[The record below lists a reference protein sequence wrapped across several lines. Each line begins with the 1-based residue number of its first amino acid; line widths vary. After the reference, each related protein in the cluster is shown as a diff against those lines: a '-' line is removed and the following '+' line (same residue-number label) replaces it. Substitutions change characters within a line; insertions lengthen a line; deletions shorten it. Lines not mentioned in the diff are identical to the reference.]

1 MLRVLYR
8 FLMGFTV
15 VASLLMASNAHAVV
29 PRFNDIEPA
38 ARTSADWR
46 GGPVS
51 LPIGRGHASSE
62 ILAAS
67 FGLPQTQELIA
78 AFTERGYI
86 RRQDQDQAGS
96 TDSISFAFLVW
107 EKPGLSTLTEAPV
120 IRILSKT
127 YFEPEAGRKI
137 IATQAFAGVLRDS
150 SGLLT
155 TYMTGNDAPIVIGE
169 LVAPGTP
176 GAIAIDRGKLPQ
188 ESGDAWAYR
197 MAYRDGP
204 GGIGTMYK
212 DAVKASCP
220 WRKTVSQ
227 YGMVG
232 GFAVLGT
239 VSAISGNWVGA
250 AALAIASKA
259 ADQWIETKW
268 QCN

>member
-1 MLRVLYR
+1 MLRVLFR
-8 FLMGFTV
+8 FLMGFTLA
-15 VASLLMASNAHAVV
+15 ASLLMGSNATAAV
-29 PRFNDIEPA
+29 PRIHDIDPA

-51 LPIGRGHASSE
+51 LPIGRGHSASE
-62 ILAAS
+62 LLAAS

-78 AFTERGYI
+78 SFTQRGYI
-86 RRQDQDQAGS
+86 RRPDQDQAGS

-107 EKPGLSTLTEAPV
+107 EKPGVSTLLEAPV

-127 YFEPEAGRKI
+127 YFEPEAGRKVV
-137 IATQAFAGVLRDS
+137 ATQAFGGVLRDS
-150 SGLLT
+150 SGVLT
-155 TYMTGNDAPIVIGE
+155 TSMTGTDAPIVIGE

-197 MAYRDGP
+197 MAYHEGP

-220 WRKTVSQ
+220 WRKTLTQ
-227 YGMVG
+227 YGVVG
-232 GFAVLGT
+232 GLAALGT
-239 VSAISGNWVGA
+239 VSAVGGNWAGA
-250 AALAIASKA
+250 ALLAIAAKA
-259 ADQWIETKW
+259 SDQWIEAKW